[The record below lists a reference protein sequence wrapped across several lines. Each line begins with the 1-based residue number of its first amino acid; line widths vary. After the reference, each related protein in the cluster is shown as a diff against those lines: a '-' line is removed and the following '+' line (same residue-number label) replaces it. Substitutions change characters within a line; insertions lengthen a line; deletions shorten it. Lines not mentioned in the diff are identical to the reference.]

1 MKILH
6 IVPSVDPAQ
15 GGVIAVIRQQSK
27 AITELGHQ
35 SHVLSL
41 DDPRSACVTQFG
53 QPVYAMG
60 PARGH
65 YRFCAAL
72 VPWLTTHA
80 QQYDAIVVHGLWQYH
95 AFGTWRALRT
105 QAVPYFVF
113 PHGMLD
119 PWFRRN
125 YPWKHLKKWLYWPWA
140 DYRLLRGARQVLFTC
155 EEEKRLARQ
164 SFWLYKARESVVPLA
179 CEEPPAHEDAGADA
193 FYRLYPQL
201 RSKRCLLFLGR
212 IHPKKGCDLLI
223 KAFAQI
229 AAQQDDLHLIM
240 AGPDQVGWQR
250 ELKSLTQSLRVD
262 DRIVWTGMLQ
272 GSTKWAAL
280 RASEALILPSHQENF
295 GLVLAESLA
304 TGTPTLLSN
313 QVNIWRE
320 ISSQGAGLVEPDTLE
335 GTLQLLGR
343 WLSLDAD
350 ERRTMGKRARA
361 CYERCFSHNAVK
373 NHVETLLRSTLLD
386 GRTPNP

>member
-15 GGVIAVIRQQSK
+15 GGVIAVVRQQSE

-41 DDPRSACVTQFG
+41 DDPHSACITQFG

-95 AFGTWRALRT
+95 AFGAWRALRT

-229 AAQQDDLHLIM
+229 AAEQDDLHLIM
-240 AGPDQVGWQR
+240 AGPDQIGWQT

-320 ISSQGAGLVEPDTLE
+320 IASQGAGLVEPDTLE
-335 GTLQLLGR
+335 GTLQLLRR
-343 WLSLDAD
+343 WLSLDTD
-350 ERRTMGKRARA
+350 ERRAMGKRARA
-361 CYERCFSHNAVK
+361 CYERYFSHNAVK
-373 NHVETLLRSTLLD
+373 NHVETLLSSTLRE